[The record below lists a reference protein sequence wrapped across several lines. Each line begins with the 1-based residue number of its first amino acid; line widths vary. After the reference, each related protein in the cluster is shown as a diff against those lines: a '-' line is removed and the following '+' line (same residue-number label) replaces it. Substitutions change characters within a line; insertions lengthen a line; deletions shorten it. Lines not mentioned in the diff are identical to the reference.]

1 MRIEVFKKF
10 SPGVISL
17 VWMDIKHIVLSWSL
31 YTMYLLHPHAL
42 ARLTKSQHDFLL
54 LELMMEQPINELGRI
69 SENNGFADENIDGFH
84 REMR

>member
-1 MRIEVFKKF
+1 
-10 SPGVISL
+10 
-17 VWMDIKHIVLSWSL
+17 
-31 YTMYLLHPHAL
+31 MYPLHPHAL